1 MTRLLVA
8 CGAATL
14 LAASSLPAQSAAD
27 TGAIKATA
35 LDYIEGWY
43 EGNAERMERAVH
55 PDLAKRIV
63 NTDQRGRSVLGH
75 QSAMTLVQNTRR
87 GAGKETPIGERRTD
101 VRILDIFSNTASV
114 RVDAST
120 WIDYMHMAKWNGHW
134 VIINVLWEN
143 RP

>member
-1 MTRLLVA
+1 MTRSLYLALVPVLLFAGV
-8 CGAATL
+8 L
-14 LAASSLPAQSAAD
+14 DAQTSADSAA
-27 TGAIKATA
+27 IRQTA

-55 PDLAKRIV
+55 PDLAKRIINV
-63 NTDQRGRSVLGH
+63 DQRGRPVLGH

-87 GAGKETPIGERRTD
+87 GGGKDTPPAERRTG
-101 VRILDIFSNTASV
+101 VRILDAFGNTASV
-114 RVDAST
+114 RVDADR
-120 WIDYMHMAKWNGHW
+120 WIDYLHVAKWNGRW

>member
-35 LDYIEGWY
+35 RDYIEGWY

-63 NTDQRGRSVLGH
+63 NTD
-75 QSAMTLVQNTRR
+75 
-87 GAGKETPIGERRTD
+87 
-101 VRILDIFSNTASV
+101 
-114 RVDAST
+114 
-120 WIDYMHMAKWNGHW
+120 
-134 VIINVLWEN
+134 
-143 RP
+143 